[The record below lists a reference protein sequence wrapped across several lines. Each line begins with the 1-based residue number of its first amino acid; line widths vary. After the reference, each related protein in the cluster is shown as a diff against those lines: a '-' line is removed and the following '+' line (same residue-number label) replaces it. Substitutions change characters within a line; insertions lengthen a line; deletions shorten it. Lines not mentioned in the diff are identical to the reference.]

1 MIIGVPKEIKNHEYR
16 VGLVP
21 LGVESLTRRGHKV
34 IIQKGAG
41 AGIGASDS
49 VYESDGATIVDSAED
64 VYAQAE
70 MIVKVKE
77 PLPSEYRLLR
87 KGQIVFTYFHF
98 AASKEL
104 FDAMRKAGIIAVA
117 YETIEDENGM
127 LPCLIPM
134 SEVAGRMSIQAGA
147 RCLERPMQG
156 RGMLL
161 GGVPGVPPAE
171 VLVIGGGTVGTNAA
185 KMAAGLGARV
195 TIMDVDLDRL
205 RYLDDVMPRN
215 VGTMASSAYAIKERL
230 PRTDLVVGAVLIAG
244 ARAPVLVTREML
256 KLMKPGSVLVDVAI
270 DQGGCFETSKPTTHE
285 KPTYVVEG
293 IVHYCVANMPGAV
306 SHTSTYALTNSTL
319 SYALEIAD
327 KGVVEALKLNPGLRK
342 GLNMFE
348 GAVTLEPIA
357 ELFGTPYTDPGEVL
371 K

>member
-21 LGVESLTRRGHKV
+21 LGVESLTQRGHKV
-34 IIQKGAG
+34 IIEKSAG
-41 AGIGASDS
+41 AGIGVADS
-49 VYESDGATIVDSAED
+49 VFESVGATVVEQAAD
-64 VYAQAE
+64 VFEQAE

-77 PLPSEYRLLR
+77 PLPEEYDKLR
-87 KGQIVFTYFHF
+87 DGQIVFTYFHF
-98 AASKEL
+98 AASQEL
-104 FDAMRKAGIIAVA
+104 FDGMRKAKIIAVA
-117 YETIEDENGM
+117 YETIEASNGT
-127 LPCLIPM
+127 LPCLVPM

-147 RCLERPMQG
+147 RCLERPMKG

-185 KMAAGLGARV
+185 KMASGLGARV
-195 TIMDVDLDRL
+195 TIMDIDLDRL
-205 RYLDDVMPRN
+205 RYLDDVMPKN
-215 VGTMASSAYAIKERL
+215 VFTMASSSYAVKERL
-230 PRTDLVVGAVLIAG
+230 PHTDLVVGAVLVAG
-244 ARAPVLVTREML
+244 ARAPVLVTRDML
-256 KLMKPGSVLVDVAI
+256 KLLKPGSVLVDVAI

-285 KPTYVVEG
+285 EPTYIVDD

-319 SYALEIAD
+319 SYAIQIAD
-327 KGVVEALKLNPGLRK
+327 LGVDEALRKNESLRK
-342 GLNMFE
+342 GLNMYR
-348 GAVTLEPIA
+348 GTVTLEPIA
-357 ELFGTPYTDPGEVL
+357 SFFGSSCEEPEAVL